1 MVFFIIVNSIYTH
14 RNLLDATGSMALHF
28 TASCGALTSIEV
40 VVVVVSG
47 RAVREVEG
55 AGVEWILG

>member
-1 MVFFIIVNSIYTH
+1 MVFFIIVYSIYTH

-40 VVVVVSG
+40 VVVVSG

-55 AGVEWILG
+55 TGVEWILG